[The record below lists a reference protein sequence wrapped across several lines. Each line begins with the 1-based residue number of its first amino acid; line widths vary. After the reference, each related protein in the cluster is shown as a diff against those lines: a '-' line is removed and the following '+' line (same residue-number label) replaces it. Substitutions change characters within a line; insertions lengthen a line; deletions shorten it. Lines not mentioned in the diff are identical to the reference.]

1 MDTKKTSAGEENEHR
16 YRRTAG
22 KTGGLWDFKE
32 LEAFDGKM
40 D

>member
-16 YRRTAG
+16 YRKDGR
-22 KTGGLWDFKE
+22 KDGGLWDFKA